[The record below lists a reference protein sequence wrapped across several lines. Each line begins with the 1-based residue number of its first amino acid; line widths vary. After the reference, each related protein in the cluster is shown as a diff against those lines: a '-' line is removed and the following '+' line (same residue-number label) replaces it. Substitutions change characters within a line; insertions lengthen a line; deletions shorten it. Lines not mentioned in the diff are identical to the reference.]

1 MSSCIL
7 FSVFLLFRNYSF
19 PTDLHNV
26 VVVGAAHVVEHRVEL
41 IIPTEPGV
49 VAA

>member
-26 VVVGAAHVVEHRVEL
+26 VVVGATHVVKHCVEL